1 LTPQTYT
8 DTQCCLLTRLSQDL
22 GNTNYSI
29 LIPKDSFSR
38 RPNALLVARAL
49 QSLSV
54 PAEVNERND
63 ITLDGF
69 KISGSAYKLN
79 NRRAYHHG
87 TMLIS
92 ARLAELGHSLRSER
106 VSRPVLAQPCWRG
119 SCAHSK
125 VSFCSSGL
133 VNGPQEFTTNKGTAS
148 VPSPVQNITTHHPH
162 VDHSSFVDAVVKE
175 FITTYGDGAKGV
187 RDISEPTLLPGEEKD
202 QVVKEASEL
211 KVGSRA
217 GRPYFFPLHPH

>member
-1 LTPQTYT
+1 M
-8 DTQCCLLTRLSQDL
+8 

-54 PAEVNERND
+54 PAEVNDRND

-87 TMLIS
+87 TMLIG
-92 ARLAELGHSLRSER
+92 AELAKLGDSLRSER
-106 VSRPVLAQPCWRG
+106 VR
-119 SCAHSK
+119 
-125 VSFCSSGL
+125 
-133 VNGPQEFTTNKGTAS
+133 
-148 VPSPVQNITTHHPH
+148 
-162 VDHSSFVDAVVKE
+162 
-175 FITTYGDGAKGV
+175 
-187 RDISEPTLLPGEEKD
+187 LPRF
-202 QVVKEASEL
+202 S
-211 KVGSRA
+211 
-217 GRPYFFPLHPH
+217 